1 LKLKHKKDI
10 AMKVPAIL
18 DAIERAGNKLP
29 NPTMLFVFMC
39 GLVLLLSTLTAA
51 LGFSAAHPITGEKLQ
66 ALNLISVQGLHRI
79 LGETVSNFVTFAP
92 VGTVLVAIMG
102 IGIAEHSG
110 LLGSLLRATV
120 LKAPPRMLTFAV
132 VLAGV
137 LSSLAADAG
146 YVVLVP
152 LAALIF
158 QSAGRHP
165 LAGIA
170 AAFAGVSG
178 GYSANLLI
186 TPLDAI
192 LAGISTEAAALVDPG
207 YSVNAAGNYYFIIVS
222 TLVISLVGTL
232 VTEKIVCRRLP
243 GRRGS
248 SAGIEPL
255 AAEEKRGL
263 LAVAGYTV
271 VFIGLLLWALVPES
285 GILRDPTSQSV
296 LGSPFIQ
303 GIVTVIAVY
312 TAVAGIIFGKVSGHY
327 SRSSEFVEGMEQHM
341 ATMAG
346 YLVLMFFAAQFVNY
360 FAWSNLGSIIAIKGA
375 GMLSTLDLSAGVL
388 LMMFIVMSACINLF
402 IGSSSAKWAL
412 IAPIFVPMLML
423 IGISP
428 ESTQMAYR
436 IGDSSTNIITPL
448 MPYFGVVIAFAQ
460 RYDKHVGIGT
470 LVAMMLPYSV
480 AFLLSWSALLLLW
493 IICDWPLGPSAP
505 IFMQ

>member
-1 LKLKHKKDI
+1 
-10 AMKVPAIL
+10 MKAPAIL

-29 NPTMLFVFMC
+29 NPTLLFVFMC
-39 GLVLLLSTLTAA
+39 ALVLLASALAAA
-51 LGFSAAHPITGEKLQ
+51 LGFSAAHPLTGNKLQ
-66 ALNLISVQGLHRI
+66 ALNLISVQGLHLI
-79 LGETVSNFVTFAP
+79 LSETVSNFVGFAP

-102 IGIAEHSG
+102 IGVAEHSG
-110 LLGSLLRATV
+110 LLSSLLRATV
-120 LKAPPRMLTFAV
+120 LKAPPRALSFAV
-132 VLAGV
+132 VFAGV
-137 LSSLAADAG
+137 MSSLAADAG
-146 YVVLVP
+146 YVVLIP

-207 YSVNAAGNYYFIIVS
+207 YGVNAAGNYYFIIVS
-222 TLVISLVGTL
+222 ALLISLVGTL
-232 VTEKIVCRRLP
+232 VTERIVCRRLP
-243 GRRGS
+243 QSRNET
-248 SAGIEPL
+248 AEIEPL
-255 AAEEKRGL
+255 AAQEKRGL
-263 LAVAGYTV
+263 VAVAGYTA
-271 VFIGLLLWALVPES
+271 VFIGLLLWALLPED
-285 GILRDPTSQSV
+285 GILRDPATHGV
-296 LGSPFIQ
+296 LGSPFLQ

-312 TAVAGIIFGKVSGHY
+312 AAVAGIIFGKVSGRY
-327 SRSSEFVEGMEQHM
+327 SRSGEFVEGMEQHM

-346 YLVLMFFAAQFVNY
+346 YLVLMFFAAQFVSY

-375 GMLSTLDLSAGVL
+375 GLLSALDLGAGFL
-388 LMMFIVMSACINLF
+388 LVIFIIMTASINLF

-423 IGISP
+423 AGISP
-428 ESTQMAYR
+428 EATQMAYR

-460 RYDKHVGIGT
+460 QYEKRVGIGT
-470 LVAMMLPYSV
+470 LITMMLPYSI
-480 AFLLSWSALLLLW
+480 AFIISWSALLLLW
-493 IICDWPLGPSAP
+493 IAFGWPLGPGAP